1 MTIESM
7 VAMISDSGMLHHT
20 PCIPINFGNVNNK
33 GIRNRTCLDRDKT
46 IDFLALPILW
56 KKLPITI
63 GREMMG
69 KVDIT
74 ILIPST
80 E

>member
-1 MTIESM
+1 MIIESI
-7 VAMISDSGMLHHT
+7 VAMKSEIGILHHT
-20 PCIPINFGNVNNK
+20 PWMPMNLGSINNK
-33 GIRNRTCLDRDKT
+33 GIRNNTCRDSDKT

-63 GREMMG
+63 GKEMIG
-69 KVDIT
+69 KVDMT